1 MITSL
6 PPERLT
12 IGELLKPSPENRYL
26 IPRYQR
32 NYSWGDKEIGQLI
45 RDVADYRARRHK
57 AYYIG
62 TLVVH
67 RRDDSGDFETVD
79 GQQRLTTLTLVIAW
93 LRREGIVEEVRFP
106 QPVIHFQSRV
116 NSDRVLHELF
126 TLQRRE
132 VHSPRY
138 TGGLEGIEGSG
149 SLVDGFEL
157 VGKVFKEVH
166 DDQRG
171 GEDLK
176 AWLTEFYHYLCSN
189 VVIFRVHVP
198 ADTDLN
204 HYFEVMNSRGEQL
217 EKHEVLKASLMAEL
231 DAGDS
236 STFARI
242 WDAASNMD
250 RYLQMSFKT
259 PARTALF
266 GVDWQGFL
274 PENFQQIRDV
284 LPGEGND
291 GDAKGTGGPGMDR
304 GNSLADILGKA
315 SDNDSSSSEDND
327 EKDHTRQFHSHI
339 DFSNFLLHV
348 LSLSVG
354 KDGGNEPV
362 TLDDKRLIEQFDQ
375 HITGIKEEEVKVAAI
390 RNFAHHLLRARYL
403 FDRFIVKRDLR
414 TGREEWSMRR
424 LKGYSSGS
432 TNYVNAFGNDADV
445 DDDDGTM
452 DVATDTT
459 RIIMLQAALQVSNS
473 SHSFKYWM
481 LDALRYLLALPLPDP
496 VKAKPYLAHLE
507 AMTRS
512 FVSEIASGAQ
522 AASLDHRSESLR
534 YGGVRSILF
543 NFLDYLLWV
552 GNRHRDFNDGKIRV
566 DEFKFTYRSS
576 VEHHAPQHPLNGTP
590 NKFGDDVHRF
600 GNLYLIEHGKNAR
613 LSNFDAESKEQQFL
627 RYTTADSLKQQ
638 FMMDRTGP
646 WDAEALARHEGQM
659 LQLLQTAL
667 AEPTPWNEERLKV
680 R

>member
-1 MITSL
+1 MISSL

-12 IGELLKPSPENRYL
+12 IGELLKPGPENRYL

-67 RRDDSGDFETVD
+67 RREDSGDFETVD

-93 LRREGIVEEVRFP
+93 LRREGIVKEGCFP
-106 QPVIHFQSRV
+106 EPVIHFQSRV
-116 NSDRVLHELF
+116 KSDRVLRELF
-126 TLQRRE
+126 ALQHRPG
-132 VHSPRY
+132 HSPRY

-157 VGKVFKEVH
+157 LGKAFKEVH
-166 DDQRG
+166 DDQKG

-266 GVDWQGFL
+266 GADWQGFL
-274 PENFQQIRDV
+274 PESFQQIRDA
-284 LPGEGND
+284 LAGEGSD

-304 GNSLADILGKA
+304 GKSLAEILDNA
-315 SDNDSSSSEDND
+315 SGNESSSSEDND
-327 EKDHTRQFHSHI
+327 QKDHARQFHSHI

-348 LSLSVG
+348 LSLSVS
-354 KDGGNEPV
+354 DEPI

-375 HITGIKEEEVKVAAI
+375 HITGIREKEVKVAAI
-390 RNFAHHLLRARYL
+390 RNFGHRLLRARYL

-424 LKGYSSGS
+424 LKGYSGS
-432 TNYVNAFGNDADV
+432 ANYVNTFGNDAD
-445 DDDDGTM
+445 DGTV
-452 DVATDTT
+452 DVATDTA

-481 LDALRYLLALPLPDP
+481 LGALRYLMALPQPDP
-496 VKAKPYLAHLE
+496 VKAEPYLAHLE
-507 AMTRS
+507 SMTRG
-512 FVSEIASGAQ
+512 FVSDIAPGSQ
-522 AASLDHRSESLR
+522 AASLNYRSESLR

-552 GNRHRDFNDGKIRV
+552 GNRHRAFNDSKIRV

-627 RYTTADSLKQQ
+627 KYTTADSLKQQ

-659 LQLLQTAL
+659 FQVLQTAL